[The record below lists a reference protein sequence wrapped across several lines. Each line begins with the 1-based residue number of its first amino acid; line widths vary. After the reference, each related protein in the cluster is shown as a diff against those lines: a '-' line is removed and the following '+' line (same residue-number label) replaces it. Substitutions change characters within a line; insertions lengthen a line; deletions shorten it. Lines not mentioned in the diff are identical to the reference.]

1 MTSRSIRI
9 ATRKSQLAL
18 WQAEHVR
25 TRLQQ
30 AHPGIQ
36 VELETFTTQGDR
48 ILDAPLAKIGG
59 KGLFVKELEQSILRG
74 ESDIAVHSMKDV
86 PVLLPE
92 GLQIAAVLSRENP
105 HDAFVSNQYQRLD
118 DLSQGCRV
126 GTSSLRRRCQ
136 LAEMRP
142 DLQISDLRG
151 NVNTRLAKLDD
162 DQYDAIILACAGLI
176 RLDMADR
183 IREAIPATVMLPA
196 IGQGT
201 VGIECRSDDAE
212 LLALLEPLHDNNTAF
227 CIDAERAMNLR
238 LEGGCQVPIGGHAVL
253 EHGVLVVRGLVGR
266 PDGSDII
273 NAVISGRP
281 EDAQELGSVL
291 AEDLL
296 SRGAGE
302 ILREVYAQQ

>member
-25 TRLQQ
+25 ARLQQ
-30 AHPGIQ
+30 AHPGLQ

-74 ESDIAVHSMKDV
+74 DSDIAVHSMKDV

-92 GLQIAAVLSRENP
+92 GLQIAAVLAREDP
-105 HDAFVSNQYQRLD
+105 RDAFVSNKYQRLD
-118 DLSQGCRV
+118 DLPEGSRV

-136 LAEMRP
+136 LAEARP
-142 DLQISDLRG
+142 DLHISDLRG

-183 IREAIPATVMLPA
+183 IREALAATVMLPA

-201 VGIECRSDDAE
+201 VGIECRSEDAE
-212 LLALLEPLHDNNTAF
+212 LLALLEPLHDNKTAY

-238 LEGGCQVPIGGHAVL
+238 LEGGCQVPIGGHAVI
-253 EHGVLVVRGLVGR
+253 EHGVMVVRGLVGR
-266 PDGSDII
+266 PDGSEII

-281 EDAQELGSVL
+281 EDAAELGTVL
-291 AEDLL
+291 ADDLL

>member
-118 DLSQGCRV
+118 DLPQGCRV

-212 LLALLEPLHDNNTAF
+212 LLTLLEPLHDNNTAF

>member
-25 TRLQQ
+25 ARLQQ
-30 AHPGIQ
+30 LHPGLQ

-59 KGLFVKELEQSILRG
+59 KGLFVKELEQSMLRG
-74 ESDIAVHSMKDV
+74 DSDIAVHSMKDV
-86 PVLLPE
+86 PVILPD
-92 GLQIAAVLSRENP
+92 GLQITTVLARENP
-105 HDAFVSNQYQRLD
+105 HDAFVSNSYTRLD
-118 DLSQGCRV
+118 DLPEGSHV

-136 LAEMRP
+136 LAESRP
-142 DLQISDLRG
+142 DLKISDLRG

-162 DQYDAIILACAGLI
+162 GQYDAIILACAGLI

-183 IREAIPATVMLPA
+183 IREAMPATVSLPA

-201 VGIECRSDDAE
+201 IGIECRADDSEIHE
-212 LLALLEPLHDNNTAF
+212 LLAPLHDTETAW
-227 CIDAERAMNLR
+227 CVEAERAMNSR
-238 LEGGCQVPIGGHAVL
+238 LEGGCQVPIGGHAII
-253 EHGVLVVRGLVGR
+253 EQGVLVLRGLVGK
-266 PDGSDII
+266 PDGSEII

-281 EDAQELGSVL
+281 EDAAELGTVL
-291 AEDLL
+291 ADDLL
-296 SRGAGE
+296 ERGAGE